1 LIRHIDRTA
10 CSIHAAKLPKKAP
23 DFRKLDVFHPAIF
36 EAVQVRQ
43 QALAMQLTNATIR
56 KLLKKED

>member
-1 LIRHIDRTA
+1 
-10 CSIHAAKLPKKAP
+10 LPKKAP
-23 DFRKLDVFHPAIF
+23 DFRKLDVTHPAIF

-56 KLLKKED
+56 RLLNKKEG